1 MTTAVEAATRPYL
14 LAGELVDDGERLPVS
29 FPYDGGTIGAVRLAD
44 YAAVERALGHATAAR
59 PIVASIPPFERAQV
73 LARAGEIVL
82 ERLEELARQITLET
96 GNAIWETRLEVRRTS
111 EILRS
116 AAEEARRITG
126 EIIPIDAWPNGVG
139 RKAWTQRF
147 PVGPVLAIT
156 PYNAPL
162 LLVAHK
168 LAAAYAAGNP
178 CIVRPASKTPL
189 SALSLGEI
197 LVEAGALPQAVSV
210 IPCTSALGE
219 RMVRDERIK
228 MLSFTGSE
236 EVGWHLQKVAAT
248 PRVALELGGNGAV
261 IIHADADLDHAAK
274 RCAFGG
280 FLRAG
285 QACISVQRIFVS
297 AEVADEF
304 EEKFLD
310 QINQL
315 TLGDPLN
322 DETVVGVLVDDAS
335 ADKAVALIQEAR
347 DAGAELLCGGGREGR
362 IVEPTLLRGAPSH
375 VRIANEEA
383 FAPIVVIDRYD
394 DVDDAI
400 AAAGDSPYGL
410 QAGLFT
416 NDIRII
422 YKAFERLEVGALI
435 VNDANT
441 FRVDHMPY
449 GGAKRSGIGREGVR
463 YAIREM
469 TEERM
474 LVIDPR

>member
-1 MTTAVEAATRPYL
+1 MTTAVEATTRPYL
-14 LAGELVDDGERLPVS
+14 LAGELVDDGDSLPVS
-29 FPYDGGTIGAVRLAD
+29 FPYDGSAIAAVRLAD
-44 YAAVERALGHATAAR
+44 KPAVERALVSATAAR
-59 PIVASIPPFERAQV
+59 PIVAAIPPFERAQV
-73 LARAGEIVL
+73 LAHASEIVL
-82 ERLEELARQITLET
+82 ERVEELARQITLET
-96 GNAIWETRLEVRRTS
+96 GNAIWETRLEVGRTS
-111 EILRS
+111 EILKS

-189 SALSLGEI
+189 SALSLGGI
-197 LVEAGALPQAVSV
+197 LVEAGALPQAISV

-248 PRVALELGGNGAV
+248 HRVALELGGNGAV
-261 IIHADADLDHAAK
+261 IIHSDADLDHAAE

-297 AEVADEF
+297 IEVADEF
-304 EEKFLD
+304 EEKFLG
-310 QINQL
+310 QIKQL
-315 TLGDPLN
+315 TLGNPLN

-335 ADKAVALIQEAR
+335 ADKAVALIKEAR
-347 DAGAELLCGGGREGR
+347 DAGA
-362 IVEPTLLRGAPSH
+362 
-375 VRIANEEA
+375 
-383 FAPIVVIDRYD
+383 
-394 DVDDAI
+394 
-400 AAAGDSPYGL
+400 
-410 QAGLFT
+410 
-416 NDIRII
+416 
-422 YKAFERLEVGALI
+422 
-435 VNDANT
+435 
-441 FRVDHMPY
+441 
-449 GGAKRSGIGREGVR
+449 
-463 YAIREM
+463 
-469 TEERM
+469 
-474 LVIDPR
+474 